1 MSFSLYGAPGQAAK
15 SRGRTS
21 QEMRRTINAALN
33 PPEKIGRHSI
43 SARAARV
50 NPTAGRAVPADPT
63 RYPDRAGPLRELAR
77 ISDARVINTSHG
89 KTMAKITSASRDTGR
104 RAAAR
109 PASANPKRAA
119 APMHARG
126 GSWEAKLLAEVEEAA
141 TALRKTRSKARGKDG
156 ARVAARQAWAAVEA
170 GTEAEERRAR
180 ALLRAESEEGGG
192 EEEEE
197 EEDAE
202 EEEEAGEEEEE
213 EEEAEEEGGEEE
225 EVESPARRRP
235 QSDPASPVS
244 PAIEGTAT
252 ATLWQEPR
260 PAAVAARQAREQKP
274 ARRAPKQV
282 AKKAAGARSAVE
294 GGELE
299 RRAEGYWG
307 GGGTATLKEEAE
319 REAGGAPVPVPRP
332 IRQLQLLTAAQLGEL
347 QAAVRR
353 QRAQD

>member
-1 MSFSLYGAPGQAAK
+1 M
-15 SRGRTS
+15 
-21 QEMRRTINAALN
+21 
-33 PPEKIGRHSI
+33 
-43 SARAARV
+43 
-50 NPTAGRAVPADPT
+50 
-63 RYPDRAGPLRELAR
+63 
-77 ISDARVINTSHG
+77 HG
-89 KTMAKITSASRDTGR
+89 
-104 RAAAR
+104 
-109 PASANPKRAA
+109 
-119 APMHARG
+119 RG

-197 EEDAE
+197 EEEED

-213 EEEAEEEGGEEE
+213 EDAGEEGGEEE
-225 EVESPARRRP
+225 EVESPAQRRP
-235 QSDPASPVS
+235 QSDPALPLSPT
-244 PAIEGTAT
+244 IEGTAT

-260 PAAVAARQAREQKP
+260 PAAVAARRAREQKP

-353 QRAQD
+353 QRAQP

>member
-1 MSFSLYGAPGQAAK
+1 M
-15 SRGRTS
+15 
-21 QEMRRTINAALN
+21 
-33 PPEKIGRHSI
+33 
-43 SARAARV
+43 
-50 NPTAGRAVPADPT
+50 
-63 RYPDRAGPLRELAR
+63 
-77 ISDARVINTSHG
+77 HG
-89 KTMAKITSASRDTGR
+89 
-104 RAAAR
+104 
-109 PASANPKRAA
+109 
-119 APMHARG
+119 RG

-260 PAAVAARQAREQKP
+260 PAAVAARRAREQKP